1 MALAVIQLID
11 SCAKCRGCMVACQ
24 RNWGKNGGSPPDLNA
39 KGIAEKI
46 ESDDVTVVKPQLAVD
61 NPPFI
66 KYNCWHCPDP
76 PCVKQCP
83 RGAITKMADGSVHI
97 KQFPRPGYPLD
108 TQYCDPL
115 DIRCTFQCATQCARG
130 GYPKISRGDGA
141 NLKAYKCD
149 LCWGI
154 RDGEA
159 GFEDALS
166 SRRVPGNASMWLANP
181 TTYAAA
187 GSPNV
192 PACVQACPNRALL
205 FGLKDEVAAKAATYP
220 YRQGDGSFYWAS
232 KSQFGPPTT
241 DPYIED
247 HAVPM
252 FQKLLASPAGKLL
265 VVPTLVVSGLYGLY
279 QRRLALQSNK

>member
-1 MALAVIQLID
+1 MAFAVIQLID
-11 SCAKCRGCMVACQ
+11 RCVKCRACMVACQ
-24 RNWGKNGGSPPDLNA
+24 RNWGLDDSGSPPDLNA
-39 KGIAEKI
+39 TGVAERI
-46 ESDDVTVVKPQLAVD
+46 ESDDVTVVKSQVAVD

-97 KQFPRPGYPLD
+97 KQFPRPGYPSD

-130 GYPKISRGDGA
+130 GYPKISRGDGL

-154 RDGEA
+154 RDGKN
-159 GFEDALS
+159 GFEDALQ
-166 SRRVPGNASMWLANP
+166 SRRVPGDASMWVG
-181 TTYAAA
+181 TYT
-187 GSPNV
+187 GQRV
-192 PACVQACPNRALL
+192 TACVQACPNRALL
-205 FGLKDEVAAKAATYP
+205 MGDAADVARLAATYP
-220 YRQGDGSFYWAS
+220 YHQGDGSFYWAS
-232 KSQFGPPTT
+232 RLPFGPPTT

-265 VVPTLVVSGLYGLY
+265 VVPTLIVSGIYGLY
-279 QRRLALQSNK
+279 QRRLALSTKK